1 MRAGRLDLRV
11 DFHRRAAVPGRPH
24 DRGDFEP
31 VPYIAGVP
39 AEYRRLSGAETLEGG
54 RLSDVEQGTLLIRDT
69 PEARAITAADRVRF
83 EGRDFAIKTVPV
95 PARRL
100 RRLEINVALEMGD

>member
-11 DFHRRAAVPGRPH
+11 DFHRRALVPGRPH

-31 VPYIAGVP
+31 VPYLADVP
-39 AEYRRLSGAETLEGG
+39 AEYRRLSGSETLEGG

-69 PEARAITAADRVRF
+69 PEARTITAADRVRF

-95 PARRL
+95 PVRRL
-100 RRLEINVALEMGD
+100 RRIEINVALEMGD